1 MGKNELLPRVLTALK
16 LESKVEIPVDKITYF
31 EDHPF
36 KIVNDKKMEDL
47 IDSIKKNGIITPVLV
62 RPHNNMY
69 EMISGHRR
77 LYAAKILDIS
87 SIPAI
92 IRTMDDDEAT
102 IAMVNANIQRGEWLP
117 SEKAF
122 AFKMKMDAIRHQGE
136 RRDLTCGQDDHKL
149 KGKKARDIVAEESN
163 VSSKSVQRYVRL
175 TYLISEL
182 LELVDKRK
190 LGIVCAE
197 EMSYLDHDT
206 QEIIYNHI
214 LRNNLVK
221 TEQIKKLR
229 ASSELDKTEILE
241 ILNETQND
249 INKHQ
254 KIELEVEQLNV
265 YFPKSVSD
273 DERKAI
279 IWKLIAKWR
288 WDKDQIKLQK

>member
-1 MGKNELLPRVLTALK
+1 MGKNEILPWLFAALNA
-16 LESKVEIPVDKITYF
+16 EGRVEISVDRITYF
-31 EDHPF
+31 KGHPF
-36 KIVNDKKMEDL
+36 KIINDKKMEEL
-47 IDSIKKNGIITPVLV
+47 MDSIKKEGIIIPVLV
-62 RPHNNMY
+62 RPHNHMY

-77 LYAAKILDIS
+77 LYAAKKLGFN

-92 IRTMDDDEAT
+92 IRKLDDDEAT

-136 RRDLTCGQDDHKL
+136 RRDLTCGQHGHKL

-163 VSSKSVQRYVRL
+163 VSSRSVQRHVRL
-175 TYLISEL
+175 TYLIPQL

-197 EMSYLDHDT
+197 EMSYLDRGT

-214 LRNNLVK
+214 LENSLIK
-221 TEQIKKLR
+221 IEQIKKLR

-288 WDKDQIKLQK
+288 WDKDQIKLHK